1 MYVEIG
7 LKFLERK
14 GKNVEIH
21 IRTDGQTSHRRLY
34 VA

>member
-21 IRTDGQTSHRRLY
+21 IRTDGQILIAGY
-34 VA
+34 M